1 MSKAQGNKFAALEEL
16 AVGQAREVGAP
27 ASTPVRA
34 SAVTEEFERERRGRR
49 AIPDSKRS
57 RADKASGTADMIQ
70 TSVYLTKKTHKQIKA
85 ALILDDGK
93 EDLSDLIERLLL
105 EWLRSR

>member
-1 MSKAQGNKFAALEEL
+1 MSKQQGNKFAALEEL
-16 AVGQAREVGAP
+16 TVGQVREVGAP
-27 ASTPVRA
+27 TSTPVRT
-34 SAVTEEFERERRGRR
+34 STSEEAEIERRGRR

-70 TSVYLTKKTHKQIKA
+70 TSVYLTKKTHKQVKA

-93 EDLSDLIERLLL
+93 EDLSDLVERLLL
-105 EWLRSR
+105 EWLHSR